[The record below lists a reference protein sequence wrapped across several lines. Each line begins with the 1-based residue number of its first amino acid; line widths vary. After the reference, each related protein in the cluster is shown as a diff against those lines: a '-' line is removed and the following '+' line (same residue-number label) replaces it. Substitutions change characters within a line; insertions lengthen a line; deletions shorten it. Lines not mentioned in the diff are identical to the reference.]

1 MTSRAQTT
9 VLHVRIVSGTGGGPE
24 KTIVNS
30 PRHMQGSGFRALAAY
45 LHAPSDPG
53 IAEVARRAEIAGCEL
68 IAIPDAF
75 EGGQVVQQAR
85 AVNSALPIIARAH
98 FEEEIVHLKRH
109 GANIVVMGEHE
120 IAKSM
125 LVNIGE
131 AAPKRAKPRRRTRS
145 D

>member
-1 MTSRAQTT
+1 MRAQ
-9 VLHVRIVSGTGGGPE
+9 GGADGATDPA
-24 KTIVNS
+24 VADQH
-30 PRHMQGSGFRALAAY
+30 HM
-45 LHAPSDPG
+45 
-53 IAEVARRAEIAGCEL
+53 V
-68 IAIPDAF
+68 

-125 LVNIGE
+125 LLNIAE
-131 AAPKRAKPRRRTRS
+131 AARKRAKPRRLSPARPKVAA
-145 D
+145 